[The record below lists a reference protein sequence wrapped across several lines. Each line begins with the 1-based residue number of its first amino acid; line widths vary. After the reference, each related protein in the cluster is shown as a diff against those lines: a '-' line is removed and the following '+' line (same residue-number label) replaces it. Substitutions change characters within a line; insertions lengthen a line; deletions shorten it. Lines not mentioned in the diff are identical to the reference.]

1 VRYVQGHLLRK
12 AQRRWRAVVRDR
24 REDDDDADGDVR
36 ESRRFGA
43 RERDDDDDDDRRD
56 DGGGG
61 GAIEDAVRRL
71 DRERGSVG
79 GDDA

>member
-1 VRYVQGHLLRK
+1 MSFTRSS
-12 AQRRWRAVVRDR
+12 
-24 REDDDDADGDVR
+24 EI
-36 ESRRFGA
+36 GA
-43 RERDDDDDDDRRD
+43 RTTGTTTGTYGSRAGSVRDDDDDDDGDD